1 MIENVNVYFVVTLF
15 SLSLLVLGL
24 FYLLCLVRKTIQ
36 QIDKIILLCQ
46 QIIKMNTN
54 VHLSTGEKTDVEALF
69 KTADGKLSYEK
80 YREYQR
86 RKNKGSGKV
95 KARVPYSE
103 SVGDEIW

>member
-24 FYLLCLVRKTIQ
+24 FYLLCIVRKTIRR
-36 QIDKIILLCQ
+36 IDKIILLCQ
-46 QIIKMNTN
+46 QIINMNTET
-54 VHLSTGEKTDVEALF
+54 HLSSREKTEAEAQF

-86 RKNKGSGKV
+86 RKNKMSGKV